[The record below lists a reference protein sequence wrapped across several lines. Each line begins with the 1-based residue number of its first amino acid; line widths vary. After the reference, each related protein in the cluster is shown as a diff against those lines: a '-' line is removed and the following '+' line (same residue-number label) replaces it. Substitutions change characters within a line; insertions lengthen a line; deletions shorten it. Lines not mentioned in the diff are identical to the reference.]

1 MGPYATTQDLAG
13 FALSICRLDDEI
25 RQLYDAPAHG
35 AAFVMPAH
43 EEAVRIR

>member
-13 FALSICRLDDEI
+13 FALSICRIDAQM

-35 AAFVMPAH
+35 AAFVMSTLDRSIA
-43 EEAVRIR
+43 AR